1 MGRRRI
7 ASVCLSTLAM
17 GDSLAVEVAQQS
29 HGNVLRKMCGAMKSH
44 EVLRYRAPCPRSDFV
59 ELLAIDDHVGL
70 RRLPIEDYPKC
81 PKLRDTEV
89 FGASEIAYK
98 QVGLIQH
105 EKKRK
110 RNLTQGTILGADFDG
125 KKGRVMAPR
134 DRIMILSVVSGWVA
148 QNGTCTPH
156 VLSMILGCWI
166 HVLLFRRSLFAL
178 VDALFK
184 EGKSSSKHE
193 VFCLSR
199 QARNELLLLSVLGS
213 VSHADLRC
221 KYHDKIYCTDASPW
235 GAAVVAAPIEP
246 NVTRELWRHC
256 EQKGYYT
263 RLQSPASAYLSENGL
278 PSEFVE
284 SLAPEPAD
292 NSHGDIF
299 EPVAR
304 SLSEGILFD
313 CVELFRGTGAWSKF
327 HEEAG
332 LCLHDGFDIDGRR
345 LKIGDLLDDAIF
357 REVCSLAI
365 RGVVQEW
372 HCGLPC
378 LSFGT
383 LRRPQ
388 VRSVE
393 FPFGFDCHDPFT
405 AMHNKLA
412 IRSAIILILAVKGGQ
427 FISVEQPGSSRLFL
441 LDLYKVLIMLGCVI
455 SKFAFCAHGSGFN
468 KRSKWLHNKP
478 WLVPLES
485 KCTCA
490 GPQCHFRIEGTFTR
504 ESIARFEKLRNPSC
518 EAVYGCHPKPGQRVS
533 SFSAAYPR
541 SLMQS
546 MAAGAVAARSSSID
560 VIPFSKRLDSY
571 KMVGLNTEGSIP
583 WPSGEASYP
592 SRQWHEDPEWI
603 SELCESL
610 PFKELFRYQFVRPG
624 HININEARTYKTW
637 LKSMA
642 KSHPDSR
649 FVGILDSRVTLGAA
663 AKGRSSSFAI
673 SRVLQGTLGYV
684 IGGGL
689 YPGGLHC
696 YSHHN
701 RADEPTRGKVV
712 RGPTKEKPKWLTEL
726 AANRPHMFDAVVSSA
741 RIGKLAARWLR
752 FLLLLGGDIERNP
765 GPERKPRGVFDL
777 RVGFESHT
785 AATMDRCLAA
795 FSAWVEEHVG
805 LQWDRLVQDA
815 QALAT
820 ALRAYGIHCFEMGL
834 PRYMFVY
841 SITAVQDQFPLVKS
855 FSNIA
860 WQVDKK
866 WQQFEPGIC
875 RPVLPSIVIRALICL
890 STLWGWHSLTGIVML
905 GFGAMLHP
913 SEMLGLTRR
922 DLVFPRDLGYVN
934 SSLYIHLRNPKT
946 SRFAR
951 RQHGRID
958 DPIII
963 AVAERLFG
971 SVGLDE
977 RLFKASMGVFR
988 KQWNLLLD
996 RLGDRKSV
1004 V

>member
-1 MGRRRI
+1 M
-7 ASVCLSTLAM
+7 
-17 GDSLAVEVAQQS
+17 
-29 HGNVLRKMCGAMKSH
+29 
-44 EVLRYRAPCPRSDFV
+44 
-59 ELLAIDDHVGL
+59 DD
-70 RRLPIEDYPKC
+70 
-81 PKLRDTEV
+81 
-89 FGASEIAYK
+89 
-98 QVGLIQH
+98 
-105 EKKRK
+105 
-110 RNLTQGTILGADFDG
+110 N
-125 KKGRVMAPR
+125 
-134 DRIMILSVVSGWVA
+134 
-148 QNGTCTPH
+148 
-156 VLSMILGCWI
+156 
-166 HVLLFRRSLFAL
+166 
-178 VDALFK
+178 
-184 EGKSSSKHE
+184 
-193 VFCLSR
+193 
-199 QARNELLLLSVLGS
+199 
-213 VSHADLRC
+213 
-221 KYHDKIYCTDASPW
+221 
-235 GAAVVAAPIEP
+235 
-246 NVTRELWRHC
+246 
-256 EQKGYYT
+256 
-263 RLQSPASAYLSENGL
+263 
-278 PSEFVE
+278 
-284 SLAPEPAD
+284 
-292 NSHGDIF
+292 
-299 EPVAR
+299 
-304 SLSEGILFD
+304 
-313 CVELFRGTGAWSKF
+313 
-327 HEEAG
+327 
-332 LCLHDGFDIDGRR
+332 
-345 LKIGDLLDDAIF
+345 IF

-393 FPFGFDCHDPFT
+393 FPFGFNCHDPFT

-412 IRSAIILILAVKGGQ
+412 IRSAIIPILAVKGGQ

-441 LDLYKVLIMLGCVI
+441 LDLYKVLIILGCVI

-468 KRSKWLHNKP
+468 KRLKWLHNKP

-490 GPQCHFRIEGTFTR
+490 GPECHFRIEGTFTR
-504 ESIARFEKLRNPSC
+504 ESIARFEKLCSPNC

-546 MAAGAVAARSSSID
+546 MAAGAVAARSSSIA

-571 KMVGLNTEGSIP
+571 KMVGLDAEGSIP
-583 WPSGEASYP
+583 WPSGETSYP

-603 SELCESL
+603 LELCKNL

-624 HININEARTYKTW
+624 HINVNEARIYKTW

-642 KSHPDSR
+642 KSHPDTH

-663 AKGRSSSFAI
+663 AKGRSSSFTI

-701 RADEPTRGKVV
+701 RADEPTRGKAV
-712 RGPTKEKPKWLTEL
+712 RGPTKDKPKWLTEL
-726 AANRPHMFDAVVSSA
+726 GANRPQMFDAVVSSA

-795 FSAWVEEHVG
+795 FTAWVEEHID
-805 LQWDRLVQDA
+805 LQWDKLVLDA

-820 ALRAYGIHCFEMGL
+820 ALRGYGIHCFEMGL
-834 PRYMFVY
+834 APYMFVY
-841 SITAVQDQFPLVKS
+841 SITAVQDQFPLVKN

-875 RPVLPSIVIRALICL
+875 RPVLPSIVICALICL
-890 STLWGWHSLTGIVML
+890 NTLWGWHSLTGIVML

-922 DLVFPRDLGYVN
+922 DLVFPRDLGFDN

-951 RQHGRID
+951 RQHG
-958 DPIII
+958 
-963 AVAERLFG
+963 
-971 SVGLDE
+971 
-977 RLFKASMGVFR
+977 
-988 KQWNLLLD
+988 
-996 RLGDRKSV
+996 
-1004 V
+1004 